1 MRLGPMAA
9 GPAPAAQHSTA
20 QHTFRSCGQA
30 WPWSVKGG
38 QWPWRQVSAS
48 EAGEPKRLLVLRS
61 ADWRI
66 EESVP
71 LSLGRRHF
79 TFTYADA
86 RSSRLRADPIRS
98 LHGPQKLLETSRNF

>member
-1 MRLGPMAA
+1 
-9 GPAPAAQHSTA
+9 
-20 QHTFRSCGQA
+20 
-30 WPWSVKGG
+30 VKGG

-79 TFTYADA
+79 TFTYVCRCTLFAPA
-86 RSSRLRADPIRS
+86 CRSDPF
-98 LHGPQKLLETSRNF
+98 PAQNAETSRNFSKLLRQRISGIRVGLAE